1 MIPDMPTETS
11 AAKYTLVFDWGN
23 TLMKVF
29 PEYVGPMASW
39 PEVREV
45 EGVVEALE
53 KLLGRYT
60 MIVATNAGDS
70 DAPQVW
76 KALRR
81 AGLGEYFKA
90 VFTAKELGSQKPG
103 VGFFRQIES
112 VLTLPPY
119 QIVMVGDDY
128 KSDILG
134 AKAVGWQAV
143 WYNPTGQDVPGS
155 IPFQDG
161 EISSMADLPRTLE
174 GLHLPNCPTCLGW
187 LEERG
192 TPYNI
197 LAHVQMVAAAAYL
210 LAVWLRKKGIA
221 VDPVLTHRG
230 GLVHDLGKMD
240 SIRSGYE
247 RGNHGDH
254 AALAKELL
262 LARGQPELAE
272 IADRHMLCQDPASPR
287 RPRSWEEK
295 LVHFADKLVEGN
307 RPVSLQERVAALQTR
322 YPAFAHEIT
331 GSLPILVEMEQEI
344 CTHLEITPD
353 MLIQRLSAA
362 LGHP

>member
-11 AAKYTLVFDWGN
+11 AAKYALVFDWGN

-29 PEYVGPMASW
+29 PEYAGPMDSW

-60 MIVATNAGDS
+60 MVVATNAGDS

-76 KALRR
+76 NALRR
-81 AGLGEYFKA
+81 AGLGKYFKA
-90 VFTAKELGSQKPG
+90 VFTAKELGSQKPD

-134 AKAVGWQAV
+134 AKAIGWRAV

-161 EISSMADLPRTLE
+161 EFSSMADFPRTLE
-174 GLHLPNCPTCLGW
+174 WLYLPDCPTCLGW

-210 LAVWLRKKGIA
+210 LAVWLRRKGIA

-240 SIRSGYE
+240 SIRSGHE
-247 RGNHGDH
+247 RGDLGDH
-254 AALAKELL
+254 AALARDLL

-272 IADRHMLCQDPASPR
+272 IADRHMLCQNPASLR

-307 RPVSLQERVAALQTR
+307 RTVSLQERLAALQTR
-322 YPAFAHEIT
+322 YPAFAQEIT

-344 CTHLEITPD
+344 CMHLEITPD
-353 MLIQRLSAA
+353 ELIRRMSAA